1 MKVKKILIYA
11 SVIVILASPFYLI
24 PRLVTI
30 KKVTCASQFGPCNS
44 QISSQLDL
52 LSKGKLVDVRNEIQ
66 KTLDNNVLVKEYF
79 VQFRFPNEIKVNLL
93 EAKPKYA
100 LRDKNNNILLIDER
114 GFAIT
119 QSSLSSLPTVETD
132 GELPGVG
139 EEVDKKLLFAAEII
153 YDMFSLYG
161 IDKGAITG
169 DSLEL
174 EGANGITLRFPLEGD
189 RQVLVGSL
197 VLIISRLNTPDE
209 ITRIEEITDVKEIDL
224 RYKNPVLR

>member
-1 MKVKKILIYA
+1 MKVKKILILVVA
-11 SVIVILASPFYLI
+11 VGILVFPFYLP

-44 QISSQLDL
+44 QIISQLDS
-52 LSKGKLVDVRNEIQ
+52 LSMGKLVKVRNEIK
-66 KTLDNNVLVKEYF
+66 KTLTQNVLVKEYY
-79 VQFRFPNEIKVNLL
+79 VQFRFPNELKVDLL

-100 LRDKNNNILLIDER
+100 LKDKNNNILLIDER
-114 GFAIT
+114 GIAIT
-119 QSSLSSLPTVETD
+119 QSAYSSLPTIETD
-132 GELPGVG
+132 GELPEVG
-139 EEVDKKLLFAAEII
+139 EEVDEKLLFAAEII

-161 IDKGAITG
+161 IDKGAITE

-174 EGANGITLRFPLEGD
+174 EGANGITIRFPLEGD

-209 ITRIEEITDVKEIDL
+209 ITRIEEIAEVKEIDL